1 MTQKYFF
8 IFYFNIYFL
17 STTNF
22 FSKLRNFYIYE
33 SLNEKLQTLPKP
45 VGIDEKISSKVIKP
59 DQTDH
64 EKQTKKWK
72 RKDIHRKIRLIL
84 NFKEMGNP
92 EKEITAI
99 FDSIK
104 GGIRRH

>member
-1 MTQKYFF
+1 MMQKYFF
-8 IFYFNIYFL
+8 IFYFDIYFL

-64 EKQTKKWK
+64 EKQTKK
-72 RKDIHRKIRLIL
+72 
-84 NFKEMGNP
+84 
-92 EKEITAI
+92 
-99 FDSIK
+99 
-104 GGIRRH
+104 